1 MANLTLIAPAGRN
14 KHGQALVIVRCSCGS
29 PDFACRKSQFES
41 GHTKSCGCTRR
52 VRKLKP
58 VSEAIAASIA
68 KATNNFDE
76 IIRAKEDAASA
87 AENRAHILEQKLATE
102 SSTDLDTH
110 KAWNT
115 ESTTARK
122 LRQEIARLKTAKN
135 KTQTSLSNSELTP
148 EEILLAKIASLKSS

>member
-1 MANLTLIAPAGRN
+1 LT
-14 KHGQALVIVRCSCGS
+14 
-29 PDFACRKSQFES
+29 
-41 GHTKSCGCTRR
+41 
-52 VRKLKP
+52 P
-58 VSEAIAASIA
+58 VSEAIAASVA
-68 KATNNFDE
+68 KATNNFDDV
-76 IIRAKEDAASA
+76 IRAKEDAAFA
-87 AENRAHILEQKLATE
+87 AENRAHILEQRLALE

-148 EEILLAKIASLKSS
+148 EEILLAKIASLKS